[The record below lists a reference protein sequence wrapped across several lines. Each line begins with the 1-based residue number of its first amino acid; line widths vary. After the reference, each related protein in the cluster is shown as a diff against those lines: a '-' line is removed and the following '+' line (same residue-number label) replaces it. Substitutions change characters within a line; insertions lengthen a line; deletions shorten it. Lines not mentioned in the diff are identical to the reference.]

1 MFKKE
6 KYIKRRNDL
15 KSKVKNG
22 ILLFLGNNESPM
34 NYPANPY
41 KFRQDSN
48 FSYFFGIDRPEFAG
62 LIDIDNDKDIIFGN
76 DFEIDDIVWMGPQPK
91 VKDLAE
97 EVGVKNT
104 KPYNELCS
112 YLKSSINKGQ
122 KIHYLPQYR
131 ADKIIEISN
140 LLGIS
145 HDFVNDYSSIELT
158 KAVIS
163 LREIKD
169 DDEIR
174 EIEKALDIS
183 YLMYDYI
190 LNNIRPGIY
199 ERELVGGIEGIVAKF
214 DSLNSFPT
222 ILSINGQILH
232 NHYHGNKLEEGK
244 LLIIDSGAE
253 SLNHYASDITRTFPV
268 SGKFTQKQKDVYQIV
283 LKSQVETIKE
293 IKSGIKYK
301 EIHLLASKII
311 AEGLRDLGILKGN
324 VSDIVENGAH
334 ALFFPHGL
342 GHMLG
347 LDVHDMEGLG
357 ENYVGYNDEEKRS
370 SQFGINFLRLAKS
383 LKPGFVLTVEPGIY
397 FIPQLV
403 EMWKKENKLKE
414 FINYEKIEEYLDFG
428 GIRIEDDIL
437 VTESGYKV
445 LGKPIPKNIEEIE
458 NKIMNKH

>member
-6 KYIKRRNDL
+6 KYIKRREEL
-15 KSKVKNG
+15 KSKLNNG

-48 FSYFFGIDRPEFAG
+48 FLYFFGIDRPGFAG
-62 LIDIDNDKDIIFGN
+62 IIDLNEDKEIIFGN

-97 EVGVKNT
+97 QVGVKNT
-104 KPYNELCS
+104 KPYNKLIN
-112 YLKSSINKGQ
+112 YLQNSINKGIN
-122 KIHYLPQYR
+122 IHFLPQYR
-131 ADKIIEISN
+131 ADKIIEISD

-145 HDFVNDYSSIELT
+145 HNFVNKYSSLELT

-169 DDEIR
+169 DEEVK
-174 EIEKALDIS
+174 EIEQALNIS

-190 LNNIRPGIY
+190 LNNIKPGIY
-199 ERELVGGIEGIVAKF
+199 ERELAGAIEGIVSSF
-214 DSLNSFPT
+214 DALNSFPT

-232 NHYHGNKLEEGK
+232 NHSHGNKLSDGD

-253 SLNHYASDITRTFPV
+253 SPNHYASDITRTFPA
-268 SGKFTQKQKDVYQIV
+268 SRKFTSKQKDIYQIV
-283 LKSQVETIKE
+283 LKSQIETINAIAPGK
-293 IKSGIKYK
+293 KYK
-301 EIHLLASKII
+301 EIHLLASEII
-311 AEGLRDLGILKGN
+311 AQGLKDLGLLKGN
-324 VSDIVENGAH
+324 VDDIVEKGAH

-357 ENYVGYNDEEKRS
+357 ENYVGYNDEEERS
-370 SQFGINFLRLAKS
+370 TQFGINFLRLAKS

-397 FIPQLV
+397 FIPQLF
-403 EMWKKENKLKE
+403 ELWRKENKLKD
-414 FINYEKIEEYLDFG
+414 FINYNKVEEYLDFG

-437 VTESGYKV
+437 VTSNGSRV
-445 LGKPIPKNIEEIE
+445 LGKPIPKEINEIE
-458 NKIMNKH
+458 K

>member
-6 KYIKRRNDL
+6 KYIKRREEL
-15 KSKVKNG
+15 KSKLKNG
-22 ILLFLGNNESPM
+22 ILLFLGNEESPM

-48 FSYFFGIDRPEFAG
+48 FLYFFGIDRPGFAG
-62 LIDIDNDKDIIFGN
+62 IIDLEEDKEIIFGN
-76 DFEIDDIVWMGPQPK
+76 DFEIDDIVWMGHQPK
-91 VKDLAE
+91 VKDFAE

-104 KPYNELCS
+104 KPYNEL
-112 YLKSSINKGQ
+112 YNYIQNSISKGI
-122 KIHYLPQYR
+122 KIHFLPQYR
-131 ADKIIEISN
+131 ADKIIEISD

-145 HDFVNDYSSIELT
+145 HNFVNKYSSIELT

-169 DDEIR
+169 DDEVK
-174 EIEKALDIS
+174 EIEQALDIS

-190 LNNIRPGIY
+190 LNNIKPGIY
-199 ERELVGGIEGIVAKF
+199 ERELAGAIEGIVSSF
-214 DSLNSFPT
+214 DALNSFPT

-232 NHYHGNKLEEGK
+232 NHSHVNKLSDGD

-253 SLNHYASDITRTFPV
+253 SPNHYASDITRTFPV
-268 SGKFTQKQKDVYQIV
+268 SRKFSTKQKDIYQIV
-283 LKSQVETIKE
+283 LKSQVETIKA
-293 IKSGIKYK
+293 IAPGKKYK
-301 EIHLLASKII
+301 EIHLLASEII
-311 AEGLRDLGILKGN
+311 AQGLKDLGLLKGN
-324 VSDIVENGAH
+324 VEDIVKKGAH

-357 ENYVGYNDEEKRS
+357 ENYVGYNNEEKRS
-370 SQFGINFLRLAKS
+370 TQFGINFLRLAKS

-397 FIPQLV
+397 FIPQLF
-403 EMWKKENKLKE
+403 ELWRKKNKLKD
-414 FINYEKIEEYLDFG
+414 FINYNKVEEYLDFG

-437 VTESGYKV
+437 VTSNGSRV
-445 LGKPIPKNIEEIE
+445 LGKPIPKEINEIE
-458 NKIMNKH
+458 K